1 MAECGAASA
10 QKQKGSE
17 SAMNPN
23 NPGGDPSYP
32 GDPNN
37 PASYPQQPQPGY
49 GQQPSYPQQP
59 QPSYEPQQPTPQPQY
74 PQQPQY
80 PSQQPQYPP
89 QPPQQAYP
97 QQPPPYQPQP
107 SQYPQQPP
115 VYNQGQP
122 QYPQQPP
129 QNRSNRGL
137 IIGCS
142 IAAVIALLICGG
154 IGIAAFIGA
163 QKAGDA
169 LKSGANATLAATQV
183 ALFCTDYEQQDYG
196 SAYQLLSS
204 AKQGSVSQSQYA
216 DRAAAL
222 DSSDGEVTTCD
233 MDSSHVL
240 PDVSSDGKTATARV
254 QVARGSNNN
263 LATGTITLVYEN
275 NEWKIDSADSSLK
288 LL

>member
-1 MAECGAASA
+1 
-10 QKQKGSE
+10 
-17 SAMNPN
+17 MNPN

-37 PASYPQQPQPGY
+37 PASYPQQPGY
-49 GQQPSYPQQP
+49 GQPPSYPQQPQTPQQPQMPQQPQQGYEQQPSYPQQP
-59 QPSYEPQQPTPQPQY
+59 QQPQQPSY
-74 PQQPQY
+74 PQQP
-80 PSQQPQYPP
+80 PQQPQYPP
-89 QPPQQAYP
+89 QQPSYP

-115 VYNQGQP
+115 MYNQGQP
-122 QYPQQPP
+122 QYPQTQVP
-129 QNRSNRGL
+129 QKRSNRGW

-142 IAAVIALLICGG
+142 VAAVVVLLICGG

-163 QKAGDA
+163 QRAGDA

-183 ALFCTDYEQQDYG
+183 ALFCTDYQSQDYG

-204 AKQGSVSQSQYA
+204 AKQGSVSQTQFTT
-216 DRAAAL
+216 RAAAL
-222 DSSDGEVTTCD
+222 DTSDGEVTTCD
-233 MDSSHVL
+233 MDSNHVL

-254 QVARGSNNN
+254 QVARGSNSN
-263 LATGTITLVYEN
+263 LAVGTITLVYEN